1 MNPLL
6 EQYICLFK
14 PSFAD
19 RSPTDPP
26 KPDYLNLA
34 RKKKEVID
42 SLKDLDL
49 TLNEVKS
56 AEKLDK
62 RLPDAA
68 KSSNRH
74 LKEIQEEFPSFF
86 DEDSGNTSTKESLT
100 DVKEYILGEKASL
113 KSELSQLNSELL
125 KIRQDGT
132 EKVPASITEEDKNP
146 SKRSASEME
155 DNLEPSSSKM
165 PRTDSNSSNTSDFSD
180 SDSGGFG
187 GFGD

>member
-1 MNPLL
+1 M
-6 EQYICLFK
+6 
-14 PSFAD
+14 
-19 RSPTDPP
+19 
-26 KPDYLNLA
+26 
-34 RKKKEVID
+34 
-42 SLKDLDL
+42 
-49 TLNEVKS
+49 
-56 AEKLDK
+56 
-62 RLPDAA
+62 
-68 KSSNRH
+68 
-74 LKEIQEEFPSFF
+74 
-86 DEDSGNTSTKESLT
+86 
-100 DVKEYILGEKASL
+100 

-165 PRTDSNSSNTSDFSD
+165 PRTDSNSSNTPDFSD